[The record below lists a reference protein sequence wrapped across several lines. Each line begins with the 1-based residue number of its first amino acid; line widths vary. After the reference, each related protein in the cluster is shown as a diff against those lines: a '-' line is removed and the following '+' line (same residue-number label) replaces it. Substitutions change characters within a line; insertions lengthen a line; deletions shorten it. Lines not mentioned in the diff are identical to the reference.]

1 MQILYTNFHKSP
13 GIGGHSIYILSL
25 ICALADH
32 HDITVAVPQT
42 SGLYRRARDIGNVY
56 VAAQEY
62 PNRPAAQ
69 WRAARHLRALMIERH
84 IQIVHVNGSA
94 DHRLVMLARMGMGS
108 RKPAVVF
115 TKHNDQPISPLSAFV
130 RATLG
135 TNHVIA
141 VCDFVRRRVDATPYR
156 RTGVTTIAN
165 GIDTAYYDRS
175 HITADH
181 TDQAQVDEYRRAW
194 TSAYCAS
201 TTTDTL
207 VADDASAV
215 MPEVSAVPEISVV
228 PTTLAVPAISAI
240 PVTPVPPDAPRSIT
254 VFGSQAGTDDYKGWM
269 DLVHAVAS
277 LPEEFR
283 RNVRIALAGA
293 WPKDTQVEE
302 VRAAGMKDQVF
313 FAGPLNDVRP
323 FLAAL
328 DVGFVLSWRVET
340 ISFACREMM
349 SMGLPVIVSDHG
361 GLPENINSGVDGWI
375 VPRRDISAIAKRVE
389 KIMIDPASVRQVGQ
403 AARARAVAH
412 FGIECFVGS
421 TEAVYQRLLLAQSDR
436 A

>member
-25 ICALADH
+25 IGALADH
-32 HDITVAVPQT
+32 HDITVAVPES

-69 WRAARHLRALMIERH
+69 WRAARQLRALMIERD
-84 IQIVHVNGSA
+84 IQVVHVNGSA

-115 TKHNDQPISPLSAFV
+115 TKHNDQPISPFGALI
-130 RATLG
+130 RAMFG
-135 TNHVIA
+135 TDHVIA

-165 GIDTAYYDRS
+165 GIDTAYYDR
-175 HITADH
+175 TRVAVDGAAR
-181 TDQAQVDEYRRAW
+181 AQTDEYRRAW
-194 TSAYCAS
+194 TS
-201 TTTDTL
+201 
-207 VADDASAV
+207 V
-215 MPEVSAVPEISVV
+215 
-228 PTTLAVPAISAI
+228 
-240 PVTPVPPDAPRSIT
+240 PVTPAMTGTSLPGDTSAAIPASSDASRSIT

-277 LPEEFR
+277 LPEESR
-283 RNVRIALAGA
+283 RHVRIALAGA
-293 WPKDTQVEE
+293 WPKDAQLEE
-302 VRAAGMKDQVF
+302 VRTAGMKDQVF
-313 FAGPLNDVRP
+313 FVGPLNDVRP

-349 SMGLPVIVSDHG
+349 SMGVPVMVSDHG
-361 GLPENINSGVDGWI
+361 GLPENIISGVDGWI
-375 VPRRDISAIAKRVE
+375 VPRRDIPAIAARVQQ
-389 KIMIDPASVRQVGQ
+389 IMADPESLKKVGH
-403 AARARAVAH
+403 AARARALEH
-412 FGIECFVGS
+412 FGIERFVGS
-421 TEAVYQRLLLAQSDR
+421 TEAVYKNLLSAK
-436 A
+436 